1 MLEQRPM
8 RMAGAT
14 SLETGA
20 AMRPVTSPER
30 AQVVLKAMENIQK
43 MRLPGREQ
51 TLTAPISTEFGPMN
65 VTMTEM
71 GGVQALGDM
80 VQHLVKKNQMLT
92 VNPQTL
98 GLIKQLG
105 SKLKGIGAASFE
117 WAQGDPA
124 SMYEAPTAGVKAG
137 ASRGVLRAVQQAY
150 QQQVIP
156 RLTAMNPGSALL
168 ISNAP
173 TSEVRGRLYQR
184 AGMMGPIDP
193 LGQQY
198 SLVLPSGKIQPLEL
212 FGGGVP
218 EYLKRQR

>member
-1 MLEQRPM
+1 M

-20 AMRPVTSPER
+20 AMRPVTTPER
-30 AQVVLKAMENIQK
+30 AQVVMKAMENIQK
-43 MRLPGREQ
+43 MRLPGRDQ
-51 TLTAPISTEFGPMN
+51 VLTTQISTKFGPMN
-65 VTMTEM
+65 VTTTKFDS
-71 GGVQALGDM
+71 GSGVQTLGDM
-80 VQHLVKKNQMLT
+80 VRHAVSKQQMLT

-98 GLIKQLG
+98 GLIKKLG
-105 SKLKGIGAASFE
+105 PKLKGIGSVSFE
-117 WAQGDPA
+117 WAEKDP
-124 SMYEAPTAGVKAG
+124 SVMYDAPAAEIGTGT
-137 ASRGVLRAVQQAY
+137 SRGIFRAVQEAY

-168 ISNAP
+168 VANAP
-173 TSEVRGRLYQR
+173 TSEVRGRIYQR

-198 SLVLPSGKIQPLEL
+198 SLVFPSGKVHPLEL

-218 EYLKRQR
+218 DYLKRQR